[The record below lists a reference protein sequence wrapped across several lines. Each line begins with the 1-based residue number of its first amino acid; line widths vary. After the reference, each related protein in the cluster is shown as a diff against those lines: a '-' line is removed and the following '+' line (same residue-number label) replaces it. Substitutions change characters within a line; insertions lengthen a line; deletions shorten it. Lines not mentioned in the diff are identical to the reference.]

1 MGTFKKSINS
11 HNSLLKN
18 LTEICQKYTTE
29 EKILIVSSFSQGHQI
44 AESLVRSGTPFINL
58 RYKTPLSL
66 AHETIDLDISKQ
78 SLTFLPDSSMLI
90 VIEEIYS
97 LLHSDENSYFNK
109 LAPKEGIIGVI
120 TSAIKELRMCGIKSK
135 DIFPEQFINKKKG
148 SEIKKF
154 LDTYEKYLSDKKLVD
169 TPEVLSLAID
179 KISGKTGANDN
190 KLNLI
195 LSDIPLSPLEKKIID
210 LLPDKKIL
218 LPSSPAHGLIRP
230 ERYLPVQE
238 EEESPKALT
247 NIERMAWLFSPE
259 DSPDNFKDSTV
270 QIFHSV
276 GRRNEIREVI
286 RRIISFGT
294 KCDEVE
300 IITAEYSDY
309 VPLIYS
315 TTKKFDIDVT
325 FAGGLPVLFTH
336 VGQALK
342 GFLLWISSGYEAVK
356 LRKLIMSGNISIHK
370 DADKEISASLISQI
384 LRESPIGWGKERY
397 NIVLTKQA
405 DYYASRAT
413 KSNESGEKAY
423 DFFKRKELNAR
434 FFIKMMEELLQSI
447 PDEDKEQLIE
457 LKGLCKAVADFI
469 ARYARISDNIDV
481 ETINAVKGRL
491 EEIHQMTSQ
500 KMPLQDAVS
509 HIETIIS
516 QLRIAG
522 SGPQPGHIHVSSYKN
537 GGYSGRPNTFIVGC
551 ESQYFPG
558 TSMQDPI
565 MLDEERANLN
575 KDLISSSERLK
586 ENLFRMASMISSLNG
601 NVTFSFSSFDVIEN
615 RESFPSSLILQVYR
629 LISGKNEADY
639 SELMKF
645 LGSPVGYVPLKDLID
660 ITDFWT
666 EQIVDDVTFKNA
678 AKSIPACYP
687 GLAQGITANNAR
699 YSDKVTEYDGKLMNP
714 NADLDPRENNDLV
727 MSASRL
733 ETLSKCPYSYFL
745 NYVLKIRPEEE
756 LTYTMGEWLNALDRG
771 SLLHEIFYEFMKEIK
786 EINEKPS
793 VEKHAQVI
801 RKIAED
807 IINKYREEIPAP
819 GEAIFEQ
826 ERKAL
831 LRTTEIFLSIEEEYC
846 KENIPEFF
854 EVPFGCTWDENETGL
869 KHEDPVTIQLN
880 NGKGFKFRGKIDRI
894 DKTEEHK
901 YIVWDYKTGSDY
913 GFKDHGYFSQGKQLQ
928 HALYSMAAEIILR
941 TMKVNKAAEVAGGG
955 YLFPTEKGTG
965 KRYLRTRRDNEFKD
979 LLDSIFE
986 VIHKGMFLPADK
998 NDPCKYCDYIP
1009 ICGNN
1014 ATEQSKQKINNADN
1028 AEVNLIKKIKEYD

>member
-1 MGTFKKSINS
+1 MGVS
-11 HNSLLKN
+11 HNILLNKLSEVCN
-18 LTEICQKYTTE
+18 KHKTD
-29 EKILIVSSFSQGHQI
+29 EKILIVSSFSQGRQI

-78 SLTFLPDSSMLI
+78 SLTFLSDSSMLI

-97 LLHSDENSYFNK
+97 LLHIDENSFFNK
-109 LAPKEGIIGVI
+109 LEPKEGIISTI

-135 DIFPEQFINKKKG
+135 DISPKQFINEKKG

-154 LDTYEKYLSDKKLVD
+154 LEEYEKYLSDKKLVD
-169 TPEVLSLAID
+169 TPEALSLAIN
-179 KISGKTGANDN
+179 KISGKPDTNDN

-195 LSDIPLSPLEKKIID
+195 LSDIPLSPLEKKLID
-210 LLPDKKIL
+210 LLPDKKIF
-218 LPSSPAHGLIRP
+218 LPSSPAYGLIRP

-238 EEESPKALT
+238 DEDSPKALT
-247 NIERMAWLFSPE
+247 NIERMPWLFNPE
-259 DSPDNFKDSTV
+259 DSPDNFKDSTI

-276 GRRNEIREVI
+276 GRRNEIREII
-286 RRIISFGT
+286 RRIISSGV

-300 IITAEYSDY
+300 IITTEYADY

-315 TTKKFDIDVT
+315 ITRKFDIDVT
-325 FAGGLPVLFTH
+325 FAGGLPVVFTH

-342 GFLLWISSGYEAVK
+342 GFLLWISSDFEAVK
-356 LRKLIMSGNISIHK
+356 LRKLIMSGNISITG
-370 DADKEISASLISQI
+370 DGDDDISPSLVSKI
-384 LRESPIGWGKERY
+384 LKESPVGWGKERY
-397 NIVLTKQA
+397 INVLSKQA
-405 DYYASRAT
+405 DYYTSRAL
-413 KSNESGEKAY
+413 KSDESGDKAH
-423 DFFKRKELNAR
+423 DFYKKKELNAR
-434 FFIKMMEELLQSI
+434 FLVRLVEELLQSI
-447 PDEDKEQLIE
+447 PDEDQEQLIE
-457 LKGLCKAVADFI
+457 FKELCKAVADFI
-469 ARYARISDNIDV
+469 VRYTRISGQLDL
-481 ETINAVKGRL
+481 EAKNAVKGRL
-491 EEIHQMTSQ
+491 EEINQMTSQ
-500 KMPLQDAVS
+500 KMPLHDAVS

-516 QLRIAG
+516 QLRIAS

-537 GGYSGRPNTFIVGC
+537 GGYSGRSNTFIVGC

-565 MLDEERANLN
+565 MLDEERANIN
-575 KDLISSSERLK
+575 KDIISSSERLK
-586 ENLFRMASMISSLNG
+586 ENLFRMASMLSSLNG

-639 SELMKF
+639 TELMKF
-645 LGSPVGYVPLKDLID
+645 LGPPVGYVPLKELID
-660 ITDFWT
+660 TTDFWT
-666 EQIVDDVTFKNA
+666 DQIIDNGTFKHA
-678 AKSIPACYP
+678 DKSIAACYP
-687 GLAQGITANNAR
+687 GLAQGITANDAR
-699 YSDKVTEYDGKLMNP
+699 YSDKVTEYDGRLIKP
-714 NADLDPRENNDLV
+714 DADLDPRENNDLV

-745 NYVLKIRPEEE
+745 NYVLKIRHEEE
-756 LTYTMGEWLNALDRG
+756 VTYTMGEWLNALDRG
-771 SLLHEIFYEFMKEIK
+771 SLLHEIFYEFMKGIK
-786 EINEKPS
+786 EKNEKPS
-793 VEKHAQVI
+793 LEKHGKVI

-807 IINKYREEIPAP
+807 IINKYREEIPSP

-846 KENIPEFF
+846 KENSPEFF

-869 KHEDPVTIQLN
+869 KNEDPVTIELN
-880 NGKGFKFRGKIDRI
+880 KGKSFKFRGKIDRI

-901 YIVWDYKTGSDY
+901 YVVWDYKTGSDY
-913 GFKDHGYFSQGKQLQ
+913 GFKDHEYFSQGKQLQ
-928 HALYSMAAEIILR
+928 HALYAMAAEIILR
-941 TMKVNKAAEVAGGG
+941 TLKVDEAAEVAGGG

-965 KRYLRTRRDNEFKD
+965 KRYLRVRRDNEVKE

-986 VIHKGMFLPADK
+986 VIRTGMFLPADK
-998 NDPCKYCDYIP
+998 KDHCKYCDYIP

-1014 ATEQSKQKINNADN
+1014 APEQSKQKINNKDN
-1028 AEVNLIKKIKEYD
+1028 TEVNLIKKIKEHD